1 MIFGT
6 SCIVFAFASMTVLVT
21 SYASMSAWESGPTVL
36 EDNFEVKHLTA
47 KKTNRKYCWKSADSI
62 LR

>member
-1 MIFGT
+1 
-6 SCIVFAFASMTVLVT
+6 MTVLVT

-47 KKTNRKYCWKSADSI
+47 KKTNRKYC
-62 LR
+62 